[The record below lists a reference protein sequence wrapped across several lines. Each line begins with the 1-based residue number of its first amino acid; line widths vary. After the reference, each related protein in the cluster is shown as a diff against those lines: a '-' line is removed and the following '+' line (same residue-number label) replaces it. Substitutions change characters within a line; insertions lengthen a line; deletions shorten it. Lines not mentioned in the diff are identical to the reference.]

1 MTKAMHHSTYHTCAV
16 KPQID
21 LSEWDILSSLPT
33 ALVILNAQGRVVW
46 LNPLAEAMLGYGLI
60 GALWLDIIQKA
71 FVPRADD
78 GHEVSLAN
86 GRRVHVAISPLDSLP
101 GVLITFAD
109 ITTSRDY
116 EKAKENDKRLV
127 AIGTMTAQLAH
138 QIRTPLAS
146 AMLYT
151 EHLHNLPNL
160 DSRSQSWLNRL
171 HDCHGSIE
179 QQIQDLLLFARGTSI
194 ELSAVSMAA
203 WCTELHLRA
212 QPYIES
218 FAALFKINNHLLS
231 DEASIHTESLIGA
244 ILNLIINALQSGA
257 LEIHLTLASIDNSG
271 IQISIEDN
279 GKGMSEEVKNQAFSP
294 FYTTKAQGTGLGLA
308 VVFAVVKAHGGK
320 VHLES
325 IPNEGTQVHIMIP
338 GNKKYQHNLR

>member
-1 MTKAMHHSTYHTCAV
+1 MHYPNYQTCAV

-46 LNPLAEAMLGYGLI
+46 LNPSAEAMLGYGLI

-78 GHEVSLAN
+78 GHEVSLAD
-86 GRRVHVAISPLDSLP
+86 GRRVHVAISALDSLP
-101 GVLITFAD
+101 GVLITLAD

-138 QIRTPLAS
+138 QIRTPLSS
-146 AMLYT
+146 AILYT
-151 EHLHNLPNL
+151 EHLNNLPSL
-160 DSRSQSWLNRL
+160 DTRAHGWLNRL
-171 HDCHGSIE
+171 QECHGSIE

-194 ELSAVSMAA
+194 EFNSASMSE
-203 WCTELHLRA
+203 WCSQLILRA
-212 QPYIES
+212 QPYVES
-218 FAALFKINNHLLS
+218 YSAVFKVNNQLLI
-231 DEASIHTESLIGA
+231 DEASIHSESLIGA
-244 ILNLIINALQSGA
+244 VLNLIINAFQSEA
-257 LEIHLTLASIDNSG
+257 TEIYLTLASMDNSG

-279 GKGMSEEVKNQAFSP
+279 GTGMSEEVKAQAFLP

-308 VVFAVVKAHGGK
+308 VVFAVVKSHGGR
-320 VHLES
+320 VQLDS
-325 IPNEGTQVHIMIP
+325 IPNEGTQVNLYIP
-338 GNKKYQHNLR
+338 GHKKASA

>member
-1 MTKAMHHSTYHTCAV
+1 MNIDMHHSSYQTCAV

-33 ALVILNAQGRVVW
+33 ALVILNAQGIVVW
-46 LNPLAEAMLGYGLI
+46 LNPSAEAMLGYGLI

-71 FVPRADD
+71 FVPQADD

-86 GRRVHVAISPLDSLP
+86 GRRVHVAISSLDSLP
-101 GVLITFAD
+101 GVLITLAD
-109 ITTSRDY
+109 ITASRDY

-127 AIGTMTAQLAH
+127 SIGTMTAQLAH

-151 EHLHNLPNL
+151 EHLNNLPNL
-160 DSRSQSWLNRL
+160 DTRTQTWLSRLQE
-171 HDCHGSIE
+171 CHGSIE
-179 QQIQDLLLFARGTSI
+179 QQIQDLLLFARGTAI
-194 ELSAVSMAA
+194 ELSSVNMRD
-203 WCTELHLRA
+203 WCSQLMFRA
-212 QPYIES
+212 QPYVES
-218 FAALFKINNHLLS
+218 YAAVFKISNHLLI
-231 DEASIHTESLIGA
+231 EETSIHTESLIGA
-244 ILNLIINALQSGA
+244 VLNLVINALQSGA
-257 LEIHLTLASIDNSG
+257 SEIYLTLASMDNSG

-279 GKGMSEEVKNQAFSP
+279 GKGMSEEVKTQAFLP

-325 IPNEGTQVHIMIP
+325 IPNEGTQVHLYLP